1 MLRANGA
8 TAKYDSAGDAN
19 EHANGENRYS
29 SAQNAAIP
37 IFAATRILNS
47 T

>member
-8 TAKYDSAGDAN
+8 AANYDSAGDAN
-19 EHANGENRYS
+19 ERANGESRYS
-29 SAQNAAIP
+29 SAQNAVIP